1 MSWFKRKNEE
11 EPSEIMKYAKNP
23 ELFKDMVM
31 YISELAIEKSIYYI
45 DKRTKKMKN
54 IRNIRRK

>member
-31 YISELAIEKSIYYI
+31 YVSELTIEKSI
-45 DKRTKKMKN
+45 
-54 IRNIRRK
+54 